1 MSMPIYMD
9 NHATTKMDPRVL
21 QAMMPYLTERFGN
34 PSSMDHPQG
43 YEASVAIEDARGRVA
58 DLIGARHDEIIF
70 TSGATEAD
78 NTALI
83 GAMAQYDTK
92 GDKIITCTIEH
103 KAILDTV
110 KHLEHT
116 GKKVV
121 YLPVDTT
128 GIIHDDTIQNAM
140 TPDTVMISVMAA
152 NNEIGTIQNIQHIG
166 DIAHQNNILFHT
178 DAAQAVGHIP
188 INVQKMNIDIM
199 SMSAHKMY
207 GPKGIGAIYIR
218 SIKPTVR
225 IQSMIRGGGQEFG
238 IRSGTHNV
246 SGIVGFGKAAELAQK
261 HMKAEGEQQ
270 RHYIDIMLGRFRKA
284 GAELNGH
291 PTQRLPHNLNVRF
304 SGIDGKAI
312 INSVSDKVAIS
323 AGSACTTQAVE
334 PSHVLLAIGLS
345 EDEAH
350 ESIRFGLGRF
360 NTKSD
365 IDVATDYIL
374 ESIDDLKRATTTYQN

>member
-1 MSMPIYMD
+1 MNTPIYMD

-21 QAMMPYLTERFGN
+21 KAMMPYLTERFGN
-34 PSSMDHPQG
+34 PSSIDHPQG
-43 YEASVAIEDARGRVA
+43 YEASVAIEDARSQVA
-58 DLIGARHDEIIF
+58 ALVGARHDEIIF

-78 NTALI
+78 NMALV
-83 GAMAQYDTK
+83 GAMAQYNTK
-92 GDKIITCTIEH
+92 GDKIITSKIEH
-103 KAILDTV
+103 KAVLDTV
-110 KHLEHT
+110 EHLKQM

-121 YLPVDTT
+121 YLPVDNT
-128 GIIHDDTIQNAM
+128 GIIHADTIQDAI
-140 TPDTVMISVMAA
+140 TPDTVMISVMVA

-166 DIAHQNNILFHT
+166 DIARQNDILFHT

-199 SMSAHKMY
+199 SISAHKMY
-207 GPKGIGAIYIR
+207 GPKGVGALYIR

-225 IQSMIRGGGQEFG
+225 IQSIIRGGGQEHG

-246 SGIVGFGKAAELAQK
+246 AGIVGFGKAAELAQR
-261 HMKAEGEQQ
+261 HMKSEAEQQ
-270 RHYIDIMLGRFRKA
+270 RHYTDIMLKKFRKA

-291 PTQRLPHNLNVRF
+291 AVQRLPHNLNVRF
-304 SGIDGKAI
+304 SGIEGKAI
-312 INSVSDKVAIS
+312 INSVSDSVAIS
-323 AGSACTTQAVE
+323 SGSACTTQAVE
-334 PSHVLLAIGLS
+334 PSHVLLATGLS

-365 IDVATDYIL
+365 IDIATDHIL
-374 ESIDDLKRATTTYQN
+374 EAVDDLKRFTTMY